1 MSDVIENKVE
11 STEPLLC
18 AFIVEGS
25 TLMYYGEL
33 YYDEEDK
40 EKNKLV
46 FKKTLVKVENLD
58 DKTVPSGRS
67 AKWIRVPTAGRD
79 SLVQLDTRVLRGI
92 LVKNIDQKEALAYK
106 EASLKLY
113 SGLHLAGA

>member
-1 MSDVIENKVE
+1 
-11 STEPLLC
+11 
-18 AFIVEGS
+18 
-25 TLMYYGEL
+25 MYYGEL
-33 YYDEEDK
+33 YYDEDDA

-46 FKKTLVKVENLD
+46 FKKALVKVENLD
-58 DKTVPSGRS
+58 DKTTPSGRS

-113 SGLHLAGA
+113 SGLHLAGI